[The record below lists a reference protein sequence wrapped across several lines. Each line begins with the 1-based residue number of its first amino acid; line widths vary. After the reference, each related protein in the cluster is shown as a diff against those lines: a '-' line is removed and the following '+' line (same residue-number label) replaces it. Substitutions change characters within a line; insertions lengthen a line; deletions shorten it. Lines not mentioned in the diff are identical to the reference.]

1 MPCEWC
7 GFANVEAARYCGGC
21 GATLASECPRCSAPL
36 RAGLRFCEGCGT
48 HVGPASSEPERP
60 AAGPAERRRVSVLFV
75 DLENF
80 TSLAEKLDPEAVRTI
95 QSRYFEAARS
105 AVAAYDGTIEKFI
118 GDAVMAVWGAPLAH
132 EDDAERAV
140 RAALAAVDAV
150 GRLGGAAAGL
160 RAQGTGRSR
169 ER

>member
-1 MPCEWC
+1 MPRSPPNAHAAAPRSARGC
-7 GFANVEAARYCGGC
+7 ASARAAAR
-21 GATLASECPRCSAPL
+21 TSA
-36 RAGLRFCEGCGT
+36 
-48 HVGPASSEPERP
+48 ASSEPSGWRP
-60 AAGPAERRRVSVLFV
+60 GRPSAGGCPFFV

-140 RAALAAVDAV
+140 RAAS
-150 GRLGGAAAGL
+150 RRSSMPSGASG
-160 RAQGTGRSR
+160 
-169 ER
+169 ERPRGSG